1 MTRSGPALQGE
12 LQEIRDRLVRSVRRV
27 CPAWLRA
34 KSEDIVQ
41 DALVRVLESER
52 LGESNPPVPSSYLWK
67 VAYSAT
73 VDEIR
78 RLRRRPEVPWDEADL
93 NGLDPPDRGGPE
105 ADGRLRELGEATE
118 ACLGTLPDARRT
130 VVGFHL
136 MGYGAQEIARM
147 FDWGEKTVR
156 NLLHRGLVAL
166 RDCLRGKGFEA

>member
-1 MTRSGPALQGE
+1 MVPGE
-12 LQEIRDRLVRSVRRV
+12 PDAHVDFEEVRDRLIRSVRRV
-27 CPAWLRA
+27 LPPWLRSR
-34 KSEDIVQ
+34 SEDIVQ
-41 DALVRVLESER
+41 NALLRVLESER
-52 LGESNPPVPSSYLWK
+52 LGESNPPPPSSYLWK

-78 RLRRRPEVPWDEADL
+78 KVRRRPEVSWEEADPS
-93 NGLDPPDRGGPE
+93 GFDPPDPQNPE
-105 ADGRLRELGEATE
+105 THERLRELGEATE
-118 ACLGTLPDARRT
+118 GCLGTLPDARRT

-166 RDCLRGKGFEA
+166 RDCLREKGFDA

>member
-1 MTRSGPALQGE
+1 MVPGEPDAHVDLQD
-12 LQEIRDRLVRSVRRV
+12 IRDRLVRSVRRV
-27 CPAWLRA
+27 CPPWLRSR
-34 KSEDIVQ
+34 SEDIVQ

-78 RLRRRPEVPWDEADL
+78 RLKRRPEVSWEDADPE
-93 NGLDPPDRGGPE
+93 GVDPQDPGSPE
-105 ADGRLRELGEATE
+105 ADRALHELGEATE

>member
-27 CPAWLRA
+27 CPPWLRSR
-34 KSEDIVQ
+34 SEDIVQ
-41 DALVRVLESER
+41 NALLRVLESER
-52 LGESNPPVPSSYLWK
+52 LGESNPPPPSSYLWK

-78 RLRRRPEVPWDEADL
+78 KVRRRPEVSWDEAEP
-93 NGLDPPDRGGPE
+93 NGIDPPDPRNPE
-105 ADGRLRELGEATE
+105 AHERLRELGEATE
-118 ACLGTLPDARRT
+118 GCLGTLPDARRT

-166 RDCLRGKGFEA
+166 RDCLREKGFDA